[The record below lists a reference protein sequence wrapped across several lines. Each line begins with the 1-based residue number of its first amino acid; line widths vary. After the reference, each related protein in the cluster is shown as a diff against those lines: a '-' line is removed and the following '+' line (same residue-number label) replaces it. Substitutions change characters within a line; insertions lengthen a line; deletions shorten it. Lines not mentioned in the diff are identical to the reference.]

1 MPLHGKFM
9 IKEGLTFDDVLLTPR
24 KSRVF
29 SRKDVTTKTQ
39 LSTNIYL
46 NIPLVSA
53 NMDTVTE
60 SKMARSMAEAGG
72 IGIIHRFLSIE
83 KQTEEV
89 RKVKRAESIVIE
101 EPITAGPTDTLRDV
115 NKKMKREG
123 ISSVLVVNQKNNKK
137 FLVGILTSR
146 DLLFEENENKKVESV
161 MTINVVTASKN
172 VSPVKAKAIQPFV
185 ENLITIA
192 KKEDKV
198 HAIREIERLLQHKN
212 CSKKIFEELV
222 ERYKDKNSGYT
233 KTVNLGPRAG
243 DNAPMV
249 QLQLI

>member
-1 MPLHGKFM
+1 MRH
-9 IKEGLTFDDVLLTPR
+9 
-24 KSRVF
+24 
-29 SRKDVTTKTQ
+29 
-39 LSTNIYL
+39 
-46 NIPLVSA
+46 
-53 NMDTVTE
+53 
-60 SKMARSMAEAGG
+60 
-72 IGIIHRFLSIE
+72 
-83 KQTEEV
+83 
-89 RKVKRAESIVIE
+89 KVKKVLIGSDKDHRTSLMRTMAMQVIIYEKIKTTRA
-101 EPITAGPTDTLRDV
+101 
-115 NKKMKREG
+115 
-123 ISSVLVVNQKNNKK
+123 
-137 FLVGILTSR
+137 
-146 DLLFEENENKKVESV
+146 
-161 MTINVVTASKN
+161 
-172 VSPVKAKAIQPFV
+172 KAKAIQPFV